1 MGQWFLQWGWALAL
15 LVVAVSF
22 VMMWYRSSVDA
33 WSRSGGDWKKALAL
47 EVGPFIT
54 FAVKVS
60 VGAMVMTWAV
70 MYVYGVGQGSPISQS
85 FYQLGTAGVSA
96 LSGSFGNVQVSIPQ
110 APSLP
115 ETLLS
120 NIPTEADLRNVF
132 GVNSNGA
139 SPAAN
144 ESAPAANE
152 AANTTW
158 IAPASAPQA
167 PANSVWANPVKLQ
180 QDWGKQPVIGPQ
192 PQPTQGPALA
202 PTTVP
207 APTQGPAEKPQ
218 GWNVT
223 FGGGGPQ
230 AADADAA
237 IAGIGAQTY
246 TVKRG
251 DSLSSISVQVYGNR
265 SGWARIC
272 NANRNVIADCSN
284 IRAGMVLSIPAK

>member
-1 MGQWFLQWGWALAL
+1 MGQWFLQWGWSLASLLVAVALA
-15 LVVAVSF
+15 
-22 VMMWYRSSVDA
+22 MMAYRHAQSLIVK
-33 WSRSGGDWKKALAL
+33 SGGDWKKAILY
-47 EVGPFIT
+47 VFGPFVAFCIMIVLMAAT
-54 FAVKVS
+54 FPWAISTIYGSVQSSAV
-60 VGAMVMTWAV
+60 
-70 MYVYGVGQGSPISQS
+70 SQS
-85 FYQLGTAGVSA
+85 FYQLGAAGVSA
-96 LSGSFGNVQVSIPQ
+96 LSGSFGNVQVSIPE
-110 APSLP
+110 APSLGDVL
-115 ETLLS
+115 TS
-120 NIPTEADLRNVF
+120 NIPTEADLRNAL
-132 GVNSNGA
+132 GVGSNGQQ
-139 SPAAN
+139 S
-144 ESAPAANE
+144 ESAPAP
-152 AANTTW
+152 AANTSWT
-158 IAPASAPQA
+158 APASAPQA

-265 SGWARIC
+265 SGWATDLQRQPQ
-272 NANRNVIADCSN
+272 RD
-284 IRAGMVLSIPAK
+284 R

>member
-1 MGQWFLQWGWALAL
+1 MGQWFLQWGWALGSL
-15 LVVAVSF
+15 IVS
-22 VMMWYRSSVDA
+22 VSLAMMAFRHGQELIE
-33 WSRSGGDWKKALAL
+33 RSGGNWKKALIYL
-47 EVGPFIT
+47 FGPFVAFCAIVALMAFT
-54 FAVKVS
+54 FPWAISRIYAAVNS
-60 VGAMVMTWAV
+60 SAV
-70 MYVYGVGQGSPISQS
+70 SQS
-85 FYQLGTAGVSA
+85 FYQLGAAGVSA
-96 LSGSFGNVQVSIPQ
+96 LSGSFGNVQVSIPE
-110 APSLP
+110 APSLGDVL
-115 ETLLS
+115 TS
-120 NIPTEADLRNVF
+120 NIPTEADLRNVL
-132 GVNSNGA
+132 GVGSNGQQ
-139 SPAAN
+139 P

-158 IAPASAPQA
+158 TAPASAPQA

-202 PTTVP
+202 PTTAP
-207 APTQGPAEKPQ
+207 APTQGPAAKPA

-223 FGGGGPQ
+223 FGGGGPL

-237 IAGIGAQTY
+237 IAATQTY

>member
-1 MGQWFLQWGWALAL
+1 MGQWFLQWGWSLASL
-15 LVVAVSF
+15 LVAVAMA
-22 VMMWYRSSVDA
+22 MMAYRHAQSLIA
-33 WSRSGGDWKKALAL
+33 KSGGDWKKAILY
-47 EVGPFIT
+47 VFGPFVAFCIMIALMAAT
-54 FAVKVS
+54 FPWAISTIYGSVQNSAV
-60 VGAMVMTWAV
+60 
-70 MYVYGVGQGSPISQS
+70 SQS
-85 FYQLGTAGVSA
+85 FYQLGSAGVQA
-96 LSGSFGNVQVSIPQ
+96 LSGSFTTAEIQIPE
-110 APSLP
+110 APSLGDVL
-115 ETLLS
+115 TS
-120 NIPTEADLRNVF
+120 NIPTEADLRNAL
-132 GVNSNGA
+132 GVGSNGQQ
-139 SPAAN
+139 S
-144 ESAPAANE
+144 ESAP

-167 PANSVWANPVKLQ
+167 PANSVWSNPVKLQ

-202 PTTVP
+202 PTTAP

-223 FGGGGPQ
+223 FGGGGPL
-230 AADADAA
+230 AAEADAA
-237 IAGIGAQTY
+237 IAAAGAQTY